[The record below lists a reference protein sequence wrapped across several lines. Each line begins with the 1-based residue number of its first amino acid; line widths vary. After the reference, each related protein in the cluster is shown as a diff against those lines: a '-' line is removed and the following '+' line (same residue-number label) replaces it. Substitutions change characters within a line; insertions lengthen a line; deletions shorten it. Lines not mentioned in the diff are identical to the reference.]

1 MLQHLYEDIFHTTI
15 STATEHS
22 ITFSTLSFLVSKSSG
37 ITLSGAVT
45 VNGHTAAQAT
55 IALSTAGI
63 HITGSV
69 EAVVIP
75 GGLVTVESAE
85 LDLAIGRDN
94 FLVKLAGSVTVHEL
108 HFDVSVYLTKTS
120 GSALEYT
127 IYGAYKGDLYLRNI
141 VHGLKDSFLD
151 VSLQKVAVVVS
162 NMDTP
167 LVEIKENVF
176 AYEVKKGT
184 VVHHLADARKADAS
198 RIANICRSHG
208 FQCRE

>member
-15 STATEHS
+15 STATEHT
-22 ITFSTLSFLVSKSSG
+22 ITFSTLTFLVSKSSG

-45 VNGHTAAQAT
+45 VNGHTSAEAT
-55 IALSTAGI
+55 IALGAAGI

-69 EAVVIP
+69 EAFVIP
-75 GGLVTVESAE
+75 GGLVTVESAK

-108 HFDVSVYLTKTS
+108 NFVVSVYLTKTS
-120 GSALEYT
+120 GSKLEYT

-141 VHGLKDSFLD
+141 IHGLKETFLD
-151 VSLQKVAVVVS
+151 VSLQKVAIVVS
-162 NMDTP
+162 NTDTP
-167 LVEIKENVF
+167 LVEMKENVF

-184 VVHHLADARKADAS
+184 VHRSTDARKD
-198 RIANICRSHG
+198 
-208 FQCRE
+208 